1 MYDKYLIRMRGGKMY
16 LPVAPR
22 VAWFRKEHPDWT
34 IETEP
39 LNIDWEHGVAMFRAV
54 IRDSEGRIIATGTKA
69 ESVHSFV
76 DFIEKAE
83 TGAIGRALAVA
94 GYGTLQ
100 ALDLDEGV
108 EQGEVVDAP
117 QTHANGTQGEV
128 VDAPQPTANGTHD
141 LPDREELL
149 EAIRERAEALQMSLR
164 ARLRMIR
171 RYNPEAA
178 SINDLSDDQLR
189 NLWRQL
195 HEA

>member
-54 IRDSEGRIIATGTKA
+54 IRDSEGRVIATGTKA

-76 DFIEKAE
+76 DFVEKAE
-83 TGAIGRALAVA
+83 TGAIGRALSVA

-117 QTHANGTQGEV
+117 Q
-128 VDAPQPTANGTHD
+128 PPANGTHD
-141 LPDREELL
+141 LPGREELL
-149 EAIRERAEALQMSLR
+149 EAIRERADALQMSPR
-164 ARLRMIR
+164 VRLRMVR

-189 NLWRQL
+189 DLWRQL